1 MFGSYHSSPGEEVG
15 VVAAFLEVHDDVEQR
30 NLVSSS
36 FGVQSLKVFRQDKFV
51 IFPANRPQTFSLM
64 STPLTSLLQLLLL
77 YQPPDS
83 LLQLAELH
91 SDDELGLGGHVLED
105 VSLQP
110 PEHVRTQHV
119 V

>member
-1 MFGSYHSSPGEEVG
+1 
-15 VVAAFLEVHDDVEQR
+15 
-30 NLVSSS
+30 
-36 FGVQSLKVFRQDKFV
+36 
-51 IFPANRPQTFSLM
+51 M
-64 STPLTSLLQLLLL
+64 STPLTSLLQLLL
-77 YQPPDS
+77 YQPPHS

-110 PEHVRTQHV
+110 PEHVWTQHV